1 MGRMRILT
9 GLVVAAIVAT
19 ALGGVASAAD
29 SKEALTATDV
39 GVSPT
44 EIHIGVIAD
53 TGSSLAPGLFQGSV
67 DGVQGWA
74 KWRNANGGLAG
85 RKVVVDVFDSGLD
98 ASKARNAIID
108 ACAKDLALVGTSAI
122 FVANVNDM
130 IGCPDKSG
138 AATGLPDYPVLTTE
152 VAHQCSTVSFP
163 INPPLLDCATRT
175 QSPQTYHTSVGAP
188 QWLLAKYG
196 KKALHGVYVYPSDLK
211 ASHDSW
217 IPQYK
222 ARQDL
227 GITQDGTFDVSAR
240 APQSAFTPIV
250 QTMKEKGST
259 YAIQGGTANVMI
271 ALMKEAKLQGVNTVK
286 AWECTLQCYDDTI
299 LAAPETEGLYVDL
312 LFLPFDEVKSNKM
325 LANFVKYVGKDK
337 ADGFSAQ
344 AWAAAELFGESVQK
358 VVDEKGD
365 NGVTRS
371 ALLAATKTIT
381 DFDAGGMIGTLDVS
395 TRRPSNCTAITQVK
409 GGKFVRVFPKKAG
422 TFSCDDSREVA
433 VKVDVPSS

>member
-1 MGRMRILT
+1 MTRMRKMV
-9 GLVVAAIVAT
+9 GAVVVAVVAL
-19 ALGGVASAAD
+19 AWGGVASAASGD
-29 SKEALTATDV
+29 KPLTSTDV

-85 RKVVVDVFDSGLD
+85 RKVVVDVYDSALD
-98 ASKARNAIID
+98 ASKARNAVID
-108 ACAKDLALVGTSAI
+108 ACSKDLALVGTSAI
-122 FVANVNDM
+122 FLSNVNDM
-130 IGCPDKSG
+130 LNCPDKNG
-138 AATGLPDYPVLTTE
+138 TATGIPDYPVLTTE
-152 VAHQCSTVSFP
+152 IAHQCSTVSFP

-175 QSPQTYHTSVGAP
+175 QSPQTYNGSNNASA
-188 QWLLAKYG
+188 WLLSKYG
-196 KKALHGVYVYPSDLK
+196 KKSLHGVYVYPSDLK

-227 GITQDGTFDVSAR
+227 GITSDGSFDVSAR
-240 APQSAFTPIV
+240 APQSAYTPIV

-259 YAIQGGTANVMI
+259 YAIQGGTPNVMI

-286 AWECTLQCYDDTI
+286 VWECTLQCYDDTI
-299 LAAPETEGLYVDL
+299 TAAPETDGLYVDL
-312 LFLPFDEVKSNKM
+312 LFLPFDETSSNKM

-337 ADGFSAQ
+337 ANGFSAQ
-344 AWAAAELFGESVQK
+344 AWAAAELFGESAQK

-365 NGVTRS
+365 DGLTRAS
-371 ALLAATKTIT
+371 LLAATKTFT
-381 DFDAGGMIGTLDVS
+381 SFDAGGMIGTINVAER
-395 TRRPSNCTAITQVK
+395 TPSNCVAITQVK
-409 GGKFVRVFPKKAG
+409 SGKFVRVFPKKKG
-422 TFSCDDSREVA
+422 TFSCDKSNEFS
-433 VKVDVPSS
+433 VKVDIPSS

>member
-1 MGRMRILT
+1 MSRMKVLL
-9 GLVVAAIVAT
+9 GALVVGAL
-19 ALGGVASAAD
+19 ALGSTGVAAAAD
-29 SKEALTATDV
+29 TKEALTATDV
-39 GVSPT
+39 GVSAT
-44 EIHIGVIAD
+44 EIHIGVMAD

-85 RKVVVDVFDSGLD
+85 RKVVVDLYDSALD
-98 ASKARNAIID
+98 ASKARNAVID

-122 FVANVNDM
+122 FLSNVSDM
-130 IGCPDKSG
+130 ISCPDKSG
-138 AATGLPDYPVLTTE
+138 AATGIPDYPVLTTE

-175 QSPQTYHTSVGAP
+175 QSPQTYHGSNNASA
-188 QWLLAKYG
+188 WLLSKYG

-217 IPQYK
+217 IPQFK

-227 GITQDGTFDVSAR
+227 GIASDGTFDVSAR

-271 ALMKEAKLQGVNTVK
+271 ALMKEAKLQGLNTVK
-286 AWECTLQCYDDTI
+286 VWECTLQCYDNTI
-299 LAAPETEGLYVDL
+299 AAAPETEGLYVDL
-312 LFLPFDEVKSNKM
+312 LFLPFDEASSNKM
-325 LANFVKYVGKDK
+325 LGNFIKYVGKDK
-337 ADGFSAQ
+337 ADGFAAQ

-365 NGVTRS
+365 NGITRAS
-371 ALLAATKTIT
+371 LLAATKTINA
-381 DFDAGGMIGTLDVS
+381 FDAGGMIGTIDVAAR
-395 TRRPSNCTAITQVK
+395 TPSNCVAITQVK
-409 GGKFVRVFPKKAG
+409 GGKFVRVFPKKKG
-422 TFSCDDSREVA
+422 TFSCEKSNEFT
-433 VKVDVPSS
+433 VKVDIPTS